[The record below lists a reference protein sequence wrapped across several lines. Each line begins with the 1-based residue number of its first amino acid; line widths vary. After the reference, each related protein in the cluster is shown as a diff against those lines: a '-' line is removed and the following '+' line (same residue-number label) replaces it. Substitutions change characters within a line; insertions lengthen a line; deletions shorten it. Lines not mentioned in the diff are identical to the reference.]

1 MSGPG
6 GPGRQPD
13 LLASL
18 PAERPGADPAALEG
32 VRTALAGLRDEVAGL
47 RAAVEAEGPAPA
59 TADALDAWG
68 ERLGERVD
76 AAGGDAAAIAA
87 RAGAMTDAAKR
98 IDAGLERLC
107 VDLELRIE
115 PLEGPPPR
123 HLPEG
128 VTAGD
133 LDEAV
138 EKMATRARVDYGVI
152 ADKIAGLRRDLR
164 TMRVR
169 RAYLAPWAV
178 LVFVLGMALESRIHL
193 LYRWFQA
200 G

>member
-6 GPGRQPD
+6 GGDREPD

-32 VRTALAGLRDEVAGL
+32 VRSALAALRDEVAGL
-47 RAAVEAEGPAPA
+47 RGALEAQASAPA

-68 ERLGERVD
+68 ERLAGRVD
-76 AAGGDAAAIAA
+76 TVGGAAAAVAA
-87 RAGAMTDAAKR
+87 RAGAMTDAAER
-98 IDAGLERLC
+98 IDAGLKRLC
-107 VDLELRIE
+107 IDLELRIE

-123 HLPEG
+123 RPPEG

-133 LDEAV
+133 LDKAV
-138 EKMATRARVDYGVI
+138 ERIASRAGVDYGAVR
-152 ADKIAGLRRDLR
+152 DTIAGLRGDLR
-164 TMRVR
+164 AMRFR
-169 RAYLAPWAV
+169 RAVLASLAV
-178 LVFVLGMALESRIHL
+178 VFFAAGMALESRIHL
-193 LYRWFQA
+193 LYHWLWA